1 MESGPCPTCGEVN
14 PEGARLCGRCGAS
27 LLRDEAAGEVRRV
40 ITLVTSDLKGSTALG
55 ERLDP
60 EALREVLNRY
70 FGVMRAV
77 FESHGGT
84 IEKIIGDAIVA
95 VFGLPFRHDD
105 DAIRALEAAA
115 ESQRA
120 LATLND
126 ELEHGWDVRLV
137 VRTGVA
143 TGEVTFGKAESGQH
157 VLLGPPVDLSTVME
171 QNAPPAEVLIAETTY
186 TEVTDLVD
194 VEAMAA
200 VAAKGSQEFFPAYRL
215 VAVHARESREAAPPE
230 PSPGMRICPSCG
242 EESPERFRLCNT
254 CGASLSQHV
263 ARESR
268 RTVSLVFAMPKVHT
282 RTGEPPGTEA
292 LRDVMS
298 SYFDA
303 MRAALERHG
312 GTVEK
317 FIGDAVMA
325 VFGLPVRHEDD
336 ALRAVRAA
344 ADMHAALPALN
355 ARFLAERDIEIENH
369 TGVNTGEVIAGDAST
384 GQRLVTGDAVNTA
397 ARLEQAAGPG
407 EIVLGDLTY
416 RLARDEIEVEFIPPL
431 VLKGKAEPVP
441 AYRLVRIG
449 SNVQARKSGT
459 PFVGRAAE
467 LGRLSDALLDAG
479 GHKRAR
485 MVNVVGDAGVG
496 KSRLIRE
503 FATSATAEARVVRG
517 RCLPYGDGI
526 TFWPLAEIVRDA
538 AAIATDDDPE
548 AAIAKIRALL
558 DGDGPGTPGGA
569 DDEGDAIVARVAAAM
584 NLSTAQFPVPEL
596 LWGGR
601 RLLEAL
607 AADRPLAMI
616 VDDIHSAEATFL
628 DFLDHL
634 LEAVDGAP
642 ILLLC
647 SARHELGERH
657 PEWLAA
663 HEAETIRLEPLTDAD
678 AGQIVEE
685 LLGALEPSARARIAE
700 ASEGNP
706 LYVEQ
711 IVSMLVETGAL
722 ERGADGWVARK
733 GSEALQIPPTVQ
745 ALVAARLDA
754 LGTEE
759 RAVVEPAS
767 VIGLS
772 FPEDAVEELVE
783 EPIRERLAAELTTLE
798 GKQLVRR
805 ASGDEAIYRFGHQV
819 IRDTAYGGLLKRTRA
834 ALHERFVV
842 WAERVNR
849 ERGRELEF
857 EEILGYHLEQ
867 AYRYRTEIGV
877 VDAEARSVGE
887 RAAIKLASA
896 GRRALER
903 GDLPAAVSLLRRATA
918 VLPRESPFRVELLID
933 LADGL
938 LQQGAFDDSRAVLA
952 DARAIASEIA
962 EANLAA
968 RARLLEIG
976 LETFAPGGSGGAARA
991 ISEADAAMVILSEAK
1006 DDAGLARAWRLK
1018 MNATVQLGRLDDA
1031 SAAAEQVVIH
1041 ATRAGDRRLAS
1052 RSAPAVAYI
1061 LVHGPTPVTEALVSC
1076 RRLLESVGGDRK
1088 VEAQIRLAIAELLAM
1103 NGEFEEAR
1111 SCYRRG
1117 QEILTELGRGI
1128 DADSTSIE
1136 SARVELLSGDLDAA
1150 EEELRRDYRAL
1161 EELGEVYYR
1170 STVAALLAQVLSRR
1184 SAFEEADRFAAIAQE
1199 IAEPDDVLSQV
1210 TWRGARAKV
1219 LAARGEH
1226 GAAEETAREAVSIV
1240 GETAEVGLTADALT
1254 DLAEVLRLAGRNEE
1268 ARAPL
1273 SEALALYQ
1281 RKGDRISAGR
1291 AAAFMPAQ
1299 SSETGSVRPLQPTVV
1314 E

>member
-1 MESGPCPTCGEVN
+1 MPMVTCTTCGTHSSPN
-14 PEGARLCGRCGAS
+14 STFCGQCGTQLAAN
-27 LLRDEAAGEVRRV
+27 RPPDEIRRV
-40 ITLVTSDLKGSTALG
+40 ATVVTSDLKGSTALG
-55 ERLDP
+55 EKLDP
-60 EALREVLNRY
+60 ESLREVLTRY
-70 FGVMRAV
+70 FDEMQVV
-77 FESHGGT
+77 FESHGGV

-95 VFGLPFRHDD
+95 VFGLPTRRDD
-105 DAIRALEAAA
+105 DALRAVQAAA
-115 ESQRA
+115 ETMRV
-120 LATLND
+120 LTVLND
-126 ELEHGWDVRLV
+126 QLEAVWGVRLIT
-137 VRTGVA
+137 RTGVA
-143 TGEVTFGKAESGQH
+143 SGEVTVGDLTAGAH
-157 VLLGPPVDLSTVME
+157 VLTGETIQLAGVME
-171 QNAPPAEVLIAETTY
+171 QNAPPLEVLIAETTY

-215 VAVHARESREAAPPE
+215 VAVHARKSKDAALPE

-242 EESPERFRLCNT
+242 EQSPERFRLCNT

-298 SYFDA
+298 GYFDA

-344 ADMHAALPALN
+344 ADMQAALPALN

-431 VLKGKAEPVP
+431 ILKGKAEPVP
-441 AYRLVRIG
+441 AYRLLKIG
-449 SNVQARKSGT
+449 RSATADAGARAT
-459 PFVGRAAE
+459 PFVGREPE
-467 LGRLSDALLDAG
+467 LRRLSEALSDASA
-479 GHKRAR
+479 HAKAR
-485 MVNVVGDAGVG
+485 LVSVVGDAGVG

-526 TFWPLAEIVRDA
+526 TFWPLAEIVRDV
-538 AAIATDDDPE
+538 AAIVADDAPE

-558 DGDGPGTPGGA
+558 DGSTPGTDGEH
-569 DDEGDAIVARVAAAM
+569 DERDAVVARVAAAM
-584 NLSTAQFPVPEL
+584 NLSSAQFPVQEL

-628 DFLDHL
+628 DFIDHL

-647 SARHELGERH
+647 SARHELAERH

-663 HEAETIRLEPLTDAD
+663 HEAETIRLEPLTEAD

-722 ERGADGWVARK
+722 ERGVDGWVARK

-754 LGTEE
+754 LGTDE

-772 FPEDAVEELVE
+772 FPEDAVSELVE
-783 EPIRERLAAELTTLE
+783 EPIRERLVAELTTLE

-819 IRDTAYGGLLKRTRA
+819 IRDTAYGSLLKRLRA

-877 VDAEARSVGE
+877 VDDEARSVGE
-887 RAAIKLASA
+887 RAATKLGSA
-896 GRRALER
+896 GRRALGR
-903 GDLPAAVSLLRRATA
+903 GDLPAAISLLRRAVA
-918 VLPRESPFRVELLID
+918 LLPPTSADRIELMVELGD
-933 LADGL
+933 AL
-938 LQQGAFDDSRAVLA
+938 LQQGAFDDCRTVLGEA
-952 DARAIASEIA
+952 YTIAGEIG
-962 EANLAA
+962 ETRLAA
-968 RARLLEIG
+968 RVKLLQVG
-976 LETFAPGGSGGAARA
+976 LDTFVPGATGGAAGA
-991 ISEADAAMVILSEAK
+991 LTEADAAIATLDAAH
-1006 DDAGLARAWRLK
+1006 DAAGLARAWRLR
-1018 MNATVQLGRLDDA
+1018 MIASVQLGRLDDA
-1031 SAAAEQVVIH
+1031 AAAAEQVVIH
-1041 ATRAGDRRLAS
+1041 ATQAGDSRLAS
-1052 RSAPAVAYI
+1052 RSAQAISYI
-1061 LVHGPTPVTEALVSC
+1061 LVHGPTPVVEATVHC
-1076 RRLLESVGGDRK
+1076 RRLLAGVGGDRK
-1088 VEAQIRLAIAELLAM
+1088 AEAVIHLAIAELVAM
-1103 NGEFEEAR
+1103 TGSFAEAR
-1111 SCYRRG
+1111 AAYRRG
-1117 QEILTELGRGI
+1117 QEILAELGKGL

-1136 SARVELLSGDLDAA
+1136 TARVEMLAGDCEAA
-1150 EEELRRDYRAL
+1150 ERELRRDYQAL
-1161 EELGEVYYR
+1161 DELGERYFR
-1170 STVAALLAQVLSRR
+1170 STVAAYLAQALWCQDRPG
-1184 SAFEEADRFAAIAQE
+1184 EADRFAAVAEE
-1199 IAEPDDVLSQV
+1199 ISEPDDVLSQV
-1210 TWRGARAKV
+1210 TWRGARAKIM
-1219 LAARGEH
+1219 ADRGEH
-1226 GAAEETAREAVSIV
+1226 ADAERTARAAVEMV
-1240 GETAEVGLTADALT
+1240 AKTAELSLQGDALV
-1254 DLAEVLRLAGRNEE
+1254 DLADVVRRSGRDEE
-1268 ARAPL
+1268 ARAIL
-1273 SEALALYQ
+1273 DEALAIYH
-1281 RKGDRISAGR
+1281 RKGDLTSAER
-1291 AAAFMPAQ
+1291 ARRLVLV
-1299 SSETGSVRPLQPTVV
+1299 SR
-1314 E
+1314 